1 MGSQC
6 SEQGLV
12 TREWRNEKI
21 AWLAQVSCS
30 WSFIVW
36 ILWHTF
42 MTFHYS
48 MKIFFKSDFTVSV
61 LKSFSNNVASKTIY
75 WKRKMLILIQH
86 DWSIRNPYLQTDL
99 YQNPSSFVMNHKL
112 LAFYWE
118 HFSVQIMHEV
128 CQSNSIFESIRAL
141 LFYFR
146 SVLAVQA
153 NFQFVILHSRI
164 SVIIKMYDKE
174 LIKHNR

>member
-12 TREWRNEKI
+12 TRKWRNEKI

-42 MTFHYS
+42 MTFHCS

-86 DWSIRNPYLQTDL
+86 DWSIRNPYLQPDL

-112 LAFYWE
+112 LAFLLLAVFFCSNNAWSMSIQQHLWE
-118 HFSVQIMHEV
+118 HSCIVVLFPVSVSCASKFSI
-128 CQSNSIFESIRAL
+128 CDSAF
-141 LFYFR
+141 
-146 SVLAVQA
+146 
-153 NFQFVILHSRI
+153 
-164 SVIIKMYDKE
+164 
-174 LIKHNR
+174 